1 MSDMGGPVTQ
11 AAFGE
16 HVGISQQ
23 AVSDLVGRGVL
34 KPGDSG
40 NAWRL
45 AYCEHLR
52 EVAAGRDPD
61 GDLAAARTRLANE
74 SADRVAF
81 ENAIKRREYAP
92 HSALEIVLGD
102 IARQIATRLD
112 ALVPQVRRV
121 LPDLPASVIAQLSAE
136 VAACREL
143 CASANLRDADRLQR
157 YDDEEDGPDL
167 FDAPLAG
174 AATP

>member
-1 MSDMGGPVTQ
+1 MSEMGGPVTQ
-11 AAFGE
+11 AAFGQ

-23 AVSDLVGRGVL
+23 AVSDLVSRGVL

-74 SADRVAF
+74 SADRVALD
-81 ENAIKRREYAP
+81 NAIKRREYAP

-157 YDDEEDGPDL
+157 DDDEEDGLDL

>member
-23 AVSDLVGRGVL
+23 AVS
-34 KPGDSG
+34 
-40 NAWRL
+40 
-45 AYCEHLR
+45 
-52 EVAAGRDPD
+52 
-61 GDLAAARTRLANE
+61 
-74 SADRVAF
+74 VAF

-136 VAACREL
+136 VAACRAL

-157 YDDEEDGPDL
+157 DDDEEDGLDL

>member
-1 MSDMGGPVTQ
+1 DRLQRDDDEEDGL
-11 AAFGE
+11 
-16 HVGISQQ
+16 
-23 AVSDLVGRGVL
+23 DL
-34 KPGDSG
+34 
-40 NAWRL
+40 
-45 AYCEHLR
+45 
-52 EVAAGRDPD
+52 
-61 GDLAAARTRLANE
+61 
-74 SADRVAF
+74 F
-81 ENAIKRREYAP
+81 
-92 HSALEIVLGD
+92 
-102 IARQIATRLD
+102 D

-157 YDDEEDGPDL
+157 DDDEEDGLDL

>member
-157 YDDEEDGPDL
+157 DDDEEDGLDL
-167 FDAPLAG
+167 FDAPLSG